1 MVHALNVPEPPLL
14 VMVTVMEVLENVAI
28 VPSIKLAGVGVLN
41 TRTRCP
47 TAKAVAVDARFVV
60 SVNVPLDAIAWL
72 LADVSPEYPNPVD
85 PTVP

>member
-14 VMVTVMEVLENVAI
+14 DIVTVIAVPENVAI

-41 TRTRCP
+41 TRTLCP

-60 SVNVPLDAIAWL
+60 SVNVPLDAMVWL
-72 LADVSPEYPNPVD
+72 LADVNPE
-85 PTVP
+85 